1 MFVLINLFALVLLIA
16 LLVWMKRSGKSFSA
30 RVFTALALGIV
41 LGLILNLAYGSDS
54 EILTET
60 SAWYNIVGVGYVRL
74 LQMIVMPLVF
84 ISIIGA
90 FAKLK
95 LGNQLGKIAG
105 IILAILIGTTAVA
118 AVVGISSAALFDLN
132 AEQIFAGEAE
142 ESRGVYIEERSAEV
156 ADQTFPDQ
164 LLSLLPANPFLDF
177 TGARPTSTIAIVI
190 FAAFIGFAYLSVV
203 RRSPESAAV
212 LKKGIDALYELVMGI
227 VRIVLRLTPYGI
239 LAIMARTVAT
249 SNFEAIY
256 TLGKFVVASY
266 VALGV
271 MFLIHLLILLLAG
284 VNPITYV
291 KKASEPLLFAFTS
304 RSSAGTLPLNIH
316 TQTHK
321 LGVPEGI
328 ANFSGSF
335 GLSIG
340 QNGCAGIYPAM
351 LAFMIAP
358 TVGINPLDIGFI
370 LTVVGIV
377 AISSFGVAGVGGGAT
392 FAAILVLSALDLP
405 VALAGLLVSIE
416 PLIDMGRTAVNVSG
430 SMTAGLTTAKVT
442 NELDETVFNTPL
454 AEQTVESV

>member
-16 LLVWMKRSGKSFSA
+16 LLVWMKRTGKSFSA

-142 ESRGVYIEERSAEV
+142 ESRGVYIEERTAEV

-405 VALAGLLVSIE
+405 VALAGLLVSVE

>member
-1 MFVLINLFALVLLIA
+1 MLVWVNIFALILFIA
-16 LLVWMKRSGKSFSA
+16 VLVWMKRKNKSFST
-30 RVFTALALGIV
+30 RVFTALGLGIA

-54 EILTET
+54 EILADT
-60 SAWYNIVGVGYVRL
+60 SAWYNVIGVGYVRL

-132 AEQIFAGEAE
+132 AEQIFSGEAE
-142 ESRGVYIEERSAEV
+142 QSRGLAIEESSAEV
-156 ADQTFPDQ
+156 ADQTLPEQ
-164 LLSLLPANPFLDF
+164 LLSLLPANPFLDL
-177 TGARPTSTIAIVI
+177 TGARPTSTIAVVI

-203 RRSPESAAV
+203 RRSPETAAT

-271 MFLIHLLILLLAG
+271 MFLLHLVILLISG

-291 KKASEPLLFAFTS
+291 KKLLKLYYL
-304 RSSAGTLPLNIH
+304 RSPH
-316 TQTHK
+316 
-321 LGVPEGI
+321 V
-328 ANFSGSF
+328 
-335 GLSIG
+335 
-340 QNGCAGIYPAM
+340 
-351 LAFMIAP
+351 
-358 TVGINPLDIGFI
+358 
-370 LTVVGIV
+370 
-377 AISSFGVAGVGGGAT
+377 
-392 FAAILVLSALDLP
+392 LVQVLYH
-405 VALAGLLVSIE
+405 
-416 PLIDMGRTAVNVSG
+416 
-430 SMTAGLTTAKVT
+430 
-442 NELDETVFNTPL
+442 
-454 AEQTVESV
+454 

>member
-16 LLVWMKRSGKSFSA
+16 LLVWMKRTGKSFSA

-142 ESRGVYIEERSAEV
+142 ESRGVYIEERTAEV

-203 RRSPESAAV
+203 RRSPESAAI

-405 VALAGLLVSIE
+405 VALAGLLVSVE